1 MSYCTVSQVLAAMDP
16 VSMAQLTD
24 DIGALDIT
32 TERID
37 EAIAAAS
44 AEIDSYLA
52 MVTTLPLTTT
62 PVLLVRIS
70 VQIALY
76 HLFLRRNQGAYREVE
91 YQNCRSWLR
100 DIAAGKVTL
109 GLPATAAP
117 TGGVDYDGFERVYTE
132 DVLEEF

>member
-16 VSMAQLTD
+16 VSMSQLTD
-24 DIGALDIT
+24 DVSASEIT
-32 TERID
+32 KERIE
-37 EAIAAAS
+37 EAITAAD
-44 AEIDSYLA
+44 AEIDSYLG
-52 MVTTLPLTTT
+52 MVTTLPLSTI
-62 PVLLVRIS
+62 PVLLGRIA

-76 HLFLRRNQGAYREVE
+76 HLFLRRNQGQYREVE
-91 YQNCRSWLR
+91 YQNCRAWLK
-100 DIAAGKVTL
+100 DIASGKVTL